1 MSNPVMPWMA
11 QLSAAELVSH
21 SPSPPRH
28 SCPGERFEQK
38 GLMPVSVKLL
48 GHWEEFASRRQ
59 PHCRAL
65 DRGTETIAPAWHC
78 VRSHIGSG
86 GGGEVCCAA
95 QLHPKRQ
102 MIANRNMNIWD
113 ATDDQSLM
121 GRPAVILF
129 LLDAHGDASE
139 HLLPVGVSRSFG
151 RFVPVKHV
159 HVHVLSPSRQD
170 AQPPVE
176 THRGGRR
183 KHTTHSRGH
192 KGSSKVGGEGRRY
205 RCEGGGTTTTKR
217 ARSQPLVP
225 ARTYT
230 GPPRVSSSP
239 N

>member
-1 MSNPVMPWMA
+1 MA

-21 SPSPPRH
+21 SLSPPRH

-139 HLLPVGVSRSFG
+139 HLLPVSRSVQKFWPFRAGKTRSRSRSFA
-151 RFVPVKHV
+151 
-159 HVHVLSPSRQD
+159 LSARRTTTRGDTPWR
-170 AQPPVE
+170 AQKAHN
-176 THRGGRR
+176 TQSGTQGLKQGGRGR
-183 KHTTHSRGH
+183 KE
-192 KGSSKVGGEGRRY
+192 V
-205 RCEGGGTTTTKR
+205 
-217 ARSQPLVP
+217 QV
-225 ARTYT
+225 
-230 GPPRVSSSP
+230 
-239 N
+239 

>member
-102 MIANRNMNIWD
+102 MIANRNMNIWV
-113 ATDDQSLM
+113 ATDDRSL
-121 GRPAVILF
+121 
-129 LLDAHGDASE
+129 
-139 HLLPVGVSRSFG
+139 
-151 RFVPVKHV
+151 
-159 HVHVLSPSRQD
+159 
-170 AQPPVE
+170 
-176 THRGGRR
+176 
-183 KHTTHSRGH
+183 
-192 KGSSKVGGEGRRY
+192 
-205 RCEGGGTTTTKR
+205 
-217 ARSQPLVP
+217 
-225 ARTYT
+225 
-230 GPPRVSSSP
+230 
-239 N
+239 